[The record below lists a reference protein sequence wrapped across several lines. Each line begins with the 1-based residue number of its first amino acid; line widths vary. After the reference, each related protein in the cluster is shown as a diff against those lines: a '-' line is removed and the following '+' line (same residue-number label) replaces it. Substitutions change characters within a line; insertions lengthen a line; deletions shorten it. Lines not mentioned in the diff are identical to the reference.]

1 MSDATTPPTD
11 PAAGAQAETGASS
24 VYTLSENEARLRVR
38 LYMQQRLNHQ
48 ANYYRDRVDEFSF
61 NSDRMLLF
69 SAVLMGIS
77 TVVSS
82 SSVFN
87 DWAVLPLVT
96 ALLPAFAAAIS
107 AFRSLY
113 QWERQATIYEEAWL
127 ALQEARLA
135 LPDEDYIEPGDY
147 QRAFPRLV
155 AQTEEVLRG
164 EAGQWGQISLAQTP
178 KEAPVP
184 EPPAP
189 SPAPTPNRPD
199 DDQGP

>member
-1 MSDATTPPTD
+1 MSDATPSPTN
-11 PAAGAQAETGASS
+11 PAAGAQANASAIS
-24 VYTLSENEARLRVR
+24 VSTLSEDEARLRTR
-38 LYMQQRLNHQ
+38 LYMQQRLNYQ
-48 ANYYRDRVDEFSF
+48 ADYYRQRVDEFSF

-82 SSVFN
+82 SSVFT

-96 ALLPAFAAAIS
+96 ALLPAFAAAIA

-113 QWERQATIYEEAWL
+113 QWERQATLYDEAWL

-135 LPDEDYIEPGDY
+135 LPDEDFIEPGDY
-147 QRAFPRLV
+147 QRAFPQLV

-164 EAGQWGQISLAQTP
+164 EASQWGQITLAQKAQDQETSVPGLPPTP
-178 KEAPVP
+178 A
-184 EPPAP
+184 
-189 SPAPTPNRPD
+189 PAPTDTEQEP
-199 DDQGP
+199 